1 MAKETKMKEIL
12 KRLQGVVERRDKL
25 QKQGKAFHPDTP
37 KDLQV
42 AIDTFFIHCKNMI
55 DYDLDFIPGE
65 ALADLCEVLA
75 KYPKYHHIARDLV
88 HVVNT
93 EYDMTV

>member
-1 MAKETKMKEIL
+1 MMDNSIEQL
-12 KRLQGVVERRDKL
+12 KNVLVRRDKL
-25 QKQGKAFHPDTP
+25 QEQGKTFHPDTP

-55 DYDLDFIPGE
+55 DYKLDFIPGE

-75 KYPKYHHIARDLV
+75 KYPKYHHIAHDLATTLDTDYNV
-88 HVVNT
+88 KI
-93 EYDMTV
+93 

>member
-1 MAKETKMKEIL
+1 MAEETKMKEIL

-25 QKQGKAFHPDTP
+25 QEQGKAFHPDTP

-42 AIDTFFIHCKNMI
+42 
-55 DYDLDFIPGE
+55 
-65 ALADLCEVLA
+65 
-75 KYPKYHHIARDLV
+75 
-88 HVVNT
+88 NT

>member
-1 MAKETKMKEIL
+1 MAEETKMKEIL

-25 QKQGKAFHPDTP
+25 QEQGKAFHPDTP

-42 AIDTFFIHCKNMI
+42 AIDTFFEHCKHMI
-55 DYDLDFIPGE
+55 EYDLDFIPGE